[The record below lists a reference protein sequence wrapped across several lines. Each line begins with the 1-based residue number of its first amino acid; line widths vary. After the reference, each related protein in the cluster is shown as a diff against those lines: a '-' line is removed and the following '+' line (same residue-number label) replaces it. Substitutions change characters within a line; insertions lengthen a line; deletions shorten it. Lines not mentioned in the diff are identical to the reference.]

1 MHRALS
7 APRVATKVSYV
18 PRVEKVPRVGSCG
31 AGLGAVEG
39 EVCVWWK
46 RIVGNLKTDF

>member
-7 APRVATKVSYV
+7 APRVATKVS
-18 PRVEKVPRVGSCG
+18 RVGSRG